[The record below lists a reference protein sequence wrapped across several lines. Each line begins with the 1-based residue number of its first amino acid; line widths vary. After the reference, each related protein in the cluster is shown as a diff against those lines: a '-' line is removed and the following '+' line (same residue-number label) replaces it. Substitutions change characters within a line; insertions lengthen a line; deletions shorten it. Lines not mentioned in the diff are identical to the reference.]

1 MKLKIAQVI
10 GLNTD
15 QKAAQVTSSQREDSV
30 FLAVLIL
37 VSDDAFTKGR
47 QFLSE
52 LEDYYFEAEGSIAE
66 KLTHTF
72 KQAEEK
78 MVSADFS
85 LCLAAIVG
93 KALYILSKGQV
104 EVYLKREEKL
114 SPLVSS
120 GAASQLISGFIKDG
134 DKILFSTS
142 SLVSFLGNDL
152 DKSLNLPVEIFEEE
166 VEGKIGLSDLENE
179 GLAALAIMVTEPED
193 AISAALP
200 VEHKDDG
207 REEYRKEY
215 KPEEPELIKEPEEE
229 LAPIAQGTDEP
240 LVDPSRKPIKKFLS
254 LLKLSHKYFPKSG
267 RSKLILAVILI
278 VIIVAGVGYKYKTS
292 QDQKMQSQFNQL
304 IQEAKDD
311 FSGAKGLSSLNPAEA
326 KDKLESAVNKVKQA
340 TVLKPQDT
348 IAQELM
354 KQIENDKD
362 SILQQST
369 VSSFPEFL
377 DLDLIKKNYRASQM
391 SLAGNKLLL
400 LDPGLKTLVVID
412 LAKKSNQILAGSEQ
426 LGDAVFASLNG
437 AVAFVYSKDKGLLKV
452 DTTNSK
458 VSTISKKDSSWG
470 KIADVGGFT
479 GNAYLLDSNN
489 NQIWK
494 YLPATDGYSSAREYL
509 SKTIKADY
517 SSALKMQ
524 IDSSVYVLNSN
535 GDISKYT
542 KGEKD
547 SFSVQ
552 GLSQGLSNPKSFFT
566 SSDVD
571 KVYVLDSGNF
581 RLVILDKTGKFESEI
596 KGAKFATSSDLVVDE
611 ISKKIYLL
619 EGSKIYSADL
629 K

>member
-15 QKAAQVTSSQREDSV
+15 QKAAQVTSSQREDSA

-114 SPLVSS
+114 SPLISL
-120 GAASQLISGFIKDG
+120 GAASHLISGFIKDG

-142 SLVSFLGNDL
+142 SLVSFLGDDL
-152 DKSLNLPVEIFEEE
+152 GKSLNLPVEMFEEE

-179 GLAALAIMVTEPED
+179 GLAALAVMATNPEEAIDVT
-193 AISAALP
+193 LP

-207 REEYRKEY
+207 A
-215 KPEEPELIKEPEEE
+215 EEE
-229 LAPIAQGTDEP
+229 LAPIAEGTDEP

-254 LLKLSHKYFPKSG
+254 LLKFSHKYFPKSG
-267 RSKLILAVILI
+267 RSKLIVAVILI

-437 AVAFVYSKDKGLLKV
+437 AVAFVYSKDKGLIKV

-479 GNAYLLDSNN
+479 GNAYLLDSGN

-517 SSALKMQ
+517 SLAIKMQ
-524 IDSSVYVLNSN
+524 IDSSIYVLKSN
-535 GDISKYT
+535 GDINKYT

-571 KVYVLDSGNF
+571 KVYVLDSGNS